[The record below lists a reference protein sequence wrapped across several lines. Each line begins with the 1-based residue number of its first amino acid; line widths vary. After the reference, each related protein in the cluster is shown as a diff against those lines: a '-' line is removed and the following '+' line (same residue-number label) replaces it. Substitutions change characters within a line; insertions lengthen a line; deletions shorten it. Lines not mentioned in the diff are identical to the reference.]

1 MRTVKNGIKEI
12 ARITG
17 YSTSTVARALSGNG
31 YCGAEKKE
39 KILSIAK
46 QLNYQSN
53 SSAIALRSGCTK
65 RILFCIPDICNIFYF
80 KMIQGVIEVL
90 ENNGYYAMLY
100 TTEKKLDKEIHMIRL
115 LKQKF
120 CDGMIMVS
128 FDFCKEN
135 ISAIRESGCPVVLTN
150 KYDGQKPGDNFDY
163 IFVDHT
169 YGMALATEH
178 LLAAGCKNIAVVSG
192 DVREQTTRERLD
204 GYIGALK
211 KHGLEYDASRVLD
224 GQYNNDGAYAAFRAF
239 TEEGG
244 RADGLIVSNDYAAMG
259 ILRFCHERGIR
270 IPEDLK
276 LVSFDNTDYA
286 LACVPT
292 LTSVDM
298 RQYEIGKYAAE
309 VLLERIQGRKEIR
322 NVVMMPK
329 LIERQSS

>member
-1 MRTVKNGIKEI
+1 MKNGIKEI

-100 TTEKKLDKEIHMIRL
+100 TTEKKLDKEIDMIRL

-150 KYDGQKPGDNFDY
+150 KYDGRSRGTISI
-163 IFVDHT
+163 IFLWT
-169 YGMALATEH
+169 TLTAWRSRRSIFWPRAAKISPSFRAT
-178 LLAAGCKNIAVVSG
+178 S
-192 DVREQTTRERLD
+192 
-204 GYIGALK
+204 
-211 KHGLEYDASRVLD
+211 ASRPP
-224 GQYNNDGAYAAFRAF
+224 GSASTA
-239 TEEGG
+239 T
-244 RADGLIVSNDYAAMG
+244 
-259 ILRFCHERGIR
+259 
-270 IPEDLK
+270 
-276 LVSFDNTDYA
+276 
-286 LACVPT
+286 
-292 LTSVDM
+292 
-298 RQYEIGKYAAE
+298 
-309 VLLERIQGRKEIR
+309 
-322 NVVMMPK
+322 
-329 LIERQSS
+329 